1 MCLISYSTKA
11 ERSSSIYLLIAA
23 EFWLAPHRHGQLTG
37 LFTASAQDPFEI
49 HIYEYELLDW
59 RQYGLRWKRKTFS
72 PSLEYYGQIEQR
84 DRLTG

>member
-1 MCLISYSTKA
+1 
-11 ERSSSIYLLIAA
+11 LIAA

-59 RQYGLRWKRKTFS
+59 RQYGLRWKRKTF
-72 PSLEYYGQIEQR
+72 LL
-84 DRLTG
+84 RLNITAKSSSAIG